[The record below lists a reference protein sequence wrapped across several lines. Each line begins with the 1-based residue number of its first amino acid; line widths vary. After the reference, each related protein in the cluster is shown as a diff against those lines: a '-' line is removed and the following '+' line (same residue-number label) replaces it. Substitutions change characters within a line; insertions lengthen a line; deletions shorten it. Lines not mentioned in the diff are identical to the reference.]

1 MSEIL
6 RSVLLGIIQGLTE
19 FLPVSS
25 SGHLEIFNA
34 LFGGDQGL
42 DSDFTMV
49 LLVHLGTAMSI
60 VWVFWKD
67 IVDIVKGIFT
77 FDKNNEEVK
86 LAGEIIVSMIP
97 ALVIGLLFEE
107 RIEAM
112 FEGGIMHIGFFLLVT
127 GAVLWITPQL
137 EDKSTGIG
145 WKKAFLI
152 GIAQAVA
159 IMPGISRSG
168 MTIAAALLLGS
179 GKKEAARFSF
189 LMVLPVIF
197 GKMILD
203 LLSGDL
209 QIDAGNMTS
218 IMAALVTSFLV
229 GVLACRWMISI
240 VRNSKLQYFAIY
252 CGIIGL
258 LVIAGSLYG

>member
-1 MSEIL
+1 MSELL
-6 RSVLLGIIQGLTE
+6 RSILLGIIQGLTE

-34 LFGGDQGL
+34 LFAGDQKL

-49 LLVHLGTAMSI
+49 LLVHLGTSLSI
-60 VWVFWKD
+60 VWVFWED
-67 IVDIVKGIFT
+67 ILNIFKGIFT
-77 FDKNNEEVK
+77 LDRTNEEVK
-86 LAGEIIVSMIP
+86 LVGEIIISMIP

-112 FEGGIMHIGFFLLVT
+112 FEGGIMHIGFFLLFT
-127 GAVLWITPQL
+127 AGILWITPQL
-137 EDKSTGIG
+137 DGESSGIG

-152 GIAQAVA
+152 GLAQAVA

-168 MTIAAALLLGS
+168 MTIAAALFLGT

-203 LLSGDL
+203 FVSGDF
-209 QIDAGNMTS
+209 QIDSTNMFS
-218 IMAALVTSFLV
+218 ILAALVSSFIV
-229 GVLACRWMISI
+229 GIIACRWMISI
-240 VRNSKLQYFAIY
+240 VRDSKLQYFAIY
-252 CGIIGL
+252 CGIVGL